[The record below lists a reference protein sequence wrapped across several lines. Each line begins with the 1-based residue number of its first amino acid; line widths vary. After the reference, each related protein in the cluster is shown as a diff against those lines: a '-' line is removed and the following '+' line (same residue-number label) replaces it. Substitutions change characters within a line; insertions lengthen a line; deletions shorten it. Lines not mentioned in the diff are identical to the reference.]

1 MDKTRRANKC
11 KSIESLVSAEPSP
24 LQNLVKQA
32 QRIQQ
37 LGRKLESRLDPSFQG
52 NFTLAN
58 INDGVATILAN
69 SSAWATRLRYHIPDI
84 LDELAKQLGQ
94 NRVNTVRIKIA
105 PTTQQEIRTSGKK
118 HNKLSREAASYLIRT
133 ADDFGDSPI
142 RDTLLNIARHHTA
155 ED

>member
-1 MDKTRRANKC
+1 MDQTSRTNKC

-24 LQNLVKQA
+24 LQNLVKKA

-37 LGRKLESRLDPSFQG
+37 LGKMLESRLDPSFPG

-84 LDELAKQLGQ
+84 LDELKKQLRQ
-94 NRVNTVRIKIA
+94 DRVKTVRIKIA
-105 PTTQQEIRTSGKK
+105 PTHQDIPAIEKK
-118 HNKLSREAASYLIRT
+118 QNKLSREAASYLIRT

-142 RDTLLNIARHHTA
+142 RDTLLSIARHHTA

>member
-1 MDKTRRANKC
+1 MDQTSRTNKC

-24 LQNLVKQA
+24 LQNLVKKA

-37 LGRKLESRLDPSFQG
+37 LGKMLESRLDPSFQG

-58 INDGVATILAN
+58 INDGVATILAY

-84 LDELAKQLGQ
+84 LDELKKQLRQ
-94 NRVNTVRIKIA
+94 DRVKTVRIKIA
-105 PTTQQEIRTSGKK
+105 PTHQDIP
-118 HNKLSREAASYLIRT
+118 AIASYLIRT

-142 RDTLLNIARHHTA
+142 RDALLSIARHHTA

>member
-1 MDKTRRANKC
+1 MDQTRRTNKC

-24 LQNLVKQA
+24 LQNLVKKA

-37 LGRKLESRLDPSFQG
+37 LGKILESHLDPSFQG
-52 NFTLAN
+52 KITLAN
-58 INDGVATILAN
+58 INDGVATILVN

-84 LDELAKQLGQ
+84 LDELTKQLGQ
-94 NRVNTVRIKIA
+94 GRVKTVRIKIA
-105 PTTQQEIRTSGKK
+105 PTHQEKTRATGKK
-118 HNKLSREAASYLIRT
+118 QNKLSREAASYLIRT

-142 RDTLLNIARHHTA
+142 RDTLLSIARHYSA

>member
-1 MDKTRRANKC
+1 MDQTRRANKC

-24 LQNLVKQA
+24 LQNLVKKA

-52 NFTLAN
+52 HFTLAN
-58 INDGVATILAN
+58 INDGVAIILAN

-84 LDELAKQLGQ
+84 LDELTNQLGQ
-94 NRVNTVRIKIA
+94 GRVKTVRIKIA
-105 PTTQQEIRTSGKK
+105 PTHQEIIATGKK
-118 HNKLSREAASYLIRT
+118 QNKLSREAASYLIRT

-142 RDTLLNIARHHTA
+142 RDTLLSIARHYTA